1 MTSNNE
7 DGYKVQVSDE
17 DLNTLLDYKL
27 EQSSASFLD
36 TSELSDERQKST
48 YEYAMIPQG
57 HLKPQG
63 VSRIVSSDTVEAIEG
78 YTAVL
83 SELLFDNNK
92 LAKFKAYDRTPLAY
106 HKATAASEL
115 INHCLF
121 SKNRGWSILNTW
133 LKSALMWKLSAVT
146 WTYASEEKISFEEYE
161 VIDST
166 ALDVQLADPEITTT
180 GDIYLDEQT
189 GNYLDVR
196 LKRTKVTN
204 KVVVSPVPPETLRV
218 GRGATGIH
226 DASFVGFEEEM
237 TRSEIRERWPD
248 EAEGIDWSSVES
260 NVHYATQLNTDSL
273 ARKQAIGTT
282 LLLGSGDDNQL
293 EATESA
299 VVLRC
304 WVYVDRDGD
313 GIAELKYIVRVGDTI
328 LEEDD
333 ADHIQVATFTPF
345 EIPFELEGLSMSDM
359 VRPST
364 LASTAIL
371 RGFVENTYLTN
382 YAPKIAD
389 PNVVD
394 FSALQ
399 NMKPKQIIASN
410 GNPQGAV
417 ASLPPETIS
426 TGTVPLLQF
435 LQGHKEQA
443 TGLSKAA
450 QGLNDAL
457 YVSGNSEAKVA
468 QVQSAAQIRI
478 QFIARRFMETG
489 GRELLEGIYR
499 TMQKE
504 MRGGSVG
511 GYTGNQR
518 YLDVLINDLPGIE
531 YMSVEADVGD
541 ASNQTQLQKLQMIG
555 QQILPALRDAGAG
568 AVVAPT
574 AASTIAVQAF
584 DALGLDPL
592 DYLIDIN
599 TDEFKQKAEEGQKKD
614 QEAQAKAKQLEELT
628 QKLAV
633 DLQQA
638 NIDYTNVQAQNAIQD
653 NLKQLMV
660 ALDKSE
666 QEWSKLA
673 LEAGKEQQPMPT
685 KTNIDV
691 LYAKAQGLVTDVM
704 VTTAGATDA
713 SNPAAP
719 QSPQTGDFSGVAGQ
733 EGDPVSKL
741 LGVSA
746 LN

>member
-7 DGYKVQVSDE
+7 DGYKVKVSDE
-17 DLNTLLDYKL
+17 DLTTLLDYKL
-27 EQSSASFLD
+27 AQSSSSFLD

-48 YEYAMIPQG
+48 YEYAMIPKG

-92 LAKFKAYDRTPLAY
+92 LAKFKAYDRTPLAL

-115 INHCLF
+115 LNHCLF
-121 SKNRGWSILNTW
+121 SKNRGWSVLNTW

-146 WTYASEEKISFEEYE
+146 WTYASEEKVSFEEYE

-166 ALDVQLADPEITTT
+166 ALDVLLSDPEITTT
-180 GDIYLDEQT
+180 GDIYLDERS

-204 KVVVSPVPPETLRV
+204 KVVVSAVPPETLRV

-237 TRSEIRERWPD
+237 TRSEIRERWP
-248 EAEGIDWSSVES
+248 EAAEGVDWSAVES
-260 NVHYATQLNTDSL
+260 GIHYATQLNTDSL

-328 LEEDD
+328 LEEED

-417 ASLPPETIS
+417 ASLPPEQIS

-457 YVSGNSEAKVA
+457 YVSGNSEAKVS
-468 QVQSAAQIRI
+468 QVQSAAQLRI

-489 GRELLEGIYR
+489 GRELLEGIYL

-511 GYTGNQR
+511 AYTGNAR
-518 YLDVLINDLPGIE
+518 YLNVLIDDLPGIE
-531 YMSVEADVGD
+531 FMSVEADVGD
-541 ASNQTQLQKLQMIG
+541 ASNQTKIQKLNMIG

-584 DALGLDPL
+584 EALGLDPL

-599 TDEFKQKAEEGQKKD
+599 TEEFRQKAEEGQKSD
-614 QEAQAKAKQLEELT
+614 QEAQAKAKMLEEET

-633 DLQQA
+633 AMQQS

-666 QEWSKLA
+666 QEWTKIGLD
-673 LEAGKEQQPMPT
+673 AGKHEQVMPA
-685 KTNIDV
+685 KSDIDA
-691 LYAKAQGLVTDVM
+691 LYAKAQKLVSNVM
-704 VTTAGATDA
+704 M
-713 SNPAAP
+713 SNVPAADADP
-719 QSPQTGDFSGVAGQ
+719 QGLPAQQPNPEQQ
-733 EGDPVSKL
+733 EGV
-741 LGVSA
+741 GV
-746 LN
+746 

>member
-1 MTSNNE
+1 MASYNNE
-7 DGYKVQVSDE
+7 DGYKVQVSDGE
-17 DLNTLLDYKL
+17 LNTLLDYKL
-27 EQSSASFLD
+27 AQSSASFLD

-115 INHCLF
+115 LNHCLF
-121 SKNRGWSILNTW
+121 SKNRGWSVLNTW

-146 WTYASEEKISFEEYE
+146 WEYASDETISFEEYE
-161 VIDST
+161 TIDST
-166 ALDVQLADPEITTT
+166 ALDVLLSDPEITTT

-204 KVVVSPVPPETLRV
+204 KVVVSAVPPESLRV
-218 GRGATGIH
+218 GRGATGVH

-237 TRSEIRERWPD
+237 TRSEIRERWPEQAVNVNWATVD
-248 EAEGIDWSSVES
+248 SSV
-260 NVHYATQLNTDSL
+260 NYATELNTDSL

-282 LLLGSGDDNQL
+282 LLLGSGDDSQL

-333 ADHIQVATFTPF
+333 SDHIQVATFTPF

-417 ASLPPETIS
+417 ASLPPEQIS

-457 YVSGNSEAKVA
+457 YVSGNSEAKVS
-468 QVQSAAQIRI
+468 QVQSAAQLRI

-489 GRELLEGIYR
+489 GRELLEGIYL
-499 TMQKE
+499 TMRKE

-511 GYTGNQR
+511 DYTGNQR
-518 YLDVLINDLPGIE
+518 YLDVLIDDLPGIE

-599 TDEFKQKAEEGQKKD
+599 TDEFKAKAEEGQKKD
-614 QEAQAKAKQLEELT
+614 QEAKAKAAKLEELT

-704 VTTAGATDA
+704 VTTAGASDA
-713 SNPAAP
+713 SNLNAP
-719 QSPQTGDFSGVAGQ
+719 QEPQPMGPSGV
-733 EGDPVSKL
+733 
-741 LGVSA
+741 LG
-746 LN
+746 

>member
-106 HKATAASEL
+106 HRATAASEL
-115 INHCLF
+115 LNHCLF
-121 SKNRGWSILNTW
+121 SKNRGWSVLNTW

-146 WTYASEEKISFEEYE
+146 WTYASEEKVSFEEYE

-166 ALDVQLADPEITTT
+166 ALDVLLSDPEITTT

-204 KVVVSPVPPETLRV
+204 KVVVSAVPPETLRV

-237 TRSEIRERWPD
+237 TRSEIRERWP
-248 EAEGIDWSSVES
+248 EAAEGVDWSSVDS
-260 NVHYATQLNTDSL
+260 NIHYAMNLNTDSL

-328 LEEDD
+328 LEEED

-417 ASLPPETIS
+417 ASLPPEQIS

-457 YVSGNSEAKVA
+457 YVSGNSEAKVS
-468 QVQSAAQIRI
+468 QVQSAAQLRI

-511 GYTGNQR
+511 DYTGNQR

-555 QQILPALRDAGAG
+555 TQILPALRDAGAG

-599 TDEFKQKAEEGQKKD
+599 TDEFKKKAEEGQKSD

-633 DLQQA
+633 DLQKA

-691 LYAKAQGLVTDVM
+691 LYAKAQGLVADVM

-713 SNPAAP
+713 SNLATP
-719 QSPQTGDFSGVAGQ
+719 QEAQPMGPSGV
-733 EGDPVSKL
+733 
-741 LGVSA
+741 LG
-746 LN
+746 

>member
-27 EQSSASFLD
+27 EQASASFLD

-115 INHCLF
+115 LNHCLF

-146 WTYASEEKISFEEYE
+146 WTYASEEKVSFEEYE

-166 ALDVQLADPEITTT
+166 ALDVLLSDPEITTT

-204 KVVVSPVPPETLRV
+204 KVVVSAVPPETLRV

-237 TRSEIRERWPD
+237 TRSEIRERWP
-248 EAEGIDWSSVES
+248 EAAEGVDWSSVDS
-260 NVHYATQLNTDSL
+260 NIHYAMNLNTDSL

-328 LEEDD
+328 LEEED

-417 ASLPPETIS
+417 ASLPPEQIS

-457 YVSGNSEAKVA
+457 YVSGNSEAKVS

-511 GYTGNQR
+511 DYTGNQR

-599 TDEFKQKAEEGQKKD
+599 TDEFKKKAEEGQKSD

-633 DLQQA
+633 DLQKA

-691 LYAKAQGLVTDVM
+691 LYAKAQGLVADVM

-713 SNPAAP
+713 SNLATP
-719 QSPQTGDFSGVAGQ
+719 QEAQPMGPSGV
-733 EGDPVSKL
+733 
-741 LGVSA
+741 LG
-746 LN
+746 

>member
-106 HKATAASEL
+106 HRATAASEL
-115 INHCLF
+115 LNHCLF
-121 SKNRGWSILNTW
+121 SKNRGWSVLNTW

-146 WTYASEEKISFEEYE
+146 WTYASEEKVSFEEYE

-166 ALDVQLADPEITTT
+166 ALDVLLSDPEITTT

-204 KVVVSPVPPETLRV
+204 KVVVSAVPPETLRV

-237 TRSEIRERWPD
+237 TRSEIRERWP
-248 EAEGIDWSSVES
+248 EAAEGVDWSSVDS
-260 NVHYATQLNTDSL
+260 NVHYATNLNTDSL

-328 LEEDD
+328 LEEED

-417 ASLPPETIS
+417 ASLPPEQIS

-457 YVSGNSEAKVA
+457 YVSGNSEAKVS
-468 QVQSAAQIRI
+468 QVQSAAQLRI

-511 GYTGNQR
+511 DYTGNQR

-599 TDEFKQKAEEGQKKD
+599 TDEFKKKAEEGQKSD

-633 DLQQA
+633 DLQKA

-691 LYAKAQGLVTDVM
+691 LYAKAQGLVADVM

-713 SNPAAP
+713 SNLATP
-719 QSPQTGDFSGVAGQ
+719 QEAQPMGPSGV
-733 EGDPVSKL
+733 
-741 LGVSA
+741 LG
-746 LN
+746 

>member
-106 HKATAASEL
+106 HRATAASEL
-115 INHCLF
+115 LNHCLF
-121 SKNRGWSILNTW
+121 SKNRGWSVLNTW

-146 WTYASEEKISFEEYE
+146 WTYASEEKVSFEEYE

-166 ALDVQLADPEITTT
+166 ALDVLLSDPEITTT

-204 KVVVSPVPPETLRV
+204 KVVVSAVPPETLRV

-237 TRSEIRERWPD
+237 TRSEIRERWP
-248 EAEGIDWSSVES
+248 EAAEGVDWSSVDS
-260 NVHYATQLNTDSL
+260 NIHYAMNLNTDSL

-328 LEEDD
+328 LEEED

-417 ASLPPETIS
+417 ASLPPEQIS

-457 YVSGNSEAKVA
+457 YVSGNSEAKVS
-468 QVQSAAQIRI
+468 QVQSAAQLRI

-511 GYTGNQR
+511 DYTGNQR

-599 TDEFKQKAEEGQKKD
+599 TDEFKKKAEEGQKSD

-633 DLQQA
+633 DLQKA

-691 LYAKAQGLVTDVM
+691 LYAKAQGLVADVM
-704 VTTAGATDA
+704 VTTAGASDA
-713 SNPAAP
+713 SNLATP
-719 QSPQTGDFSGVAGQ
+719 QEAQPMGPSGV
-733 EGDPVSKL
+733 
-741 LGVSA
+741 LG
-746 LN
+746 

>member
-106 HKATAASEL
+106 HRATAASEL
-115 INHCLF
+115 LNHCLF
-121 SKNRGWSILNTW
+121 SKNRGWSVLNTW

-146 WTYASEEKISFEEYE
+146 WTYASEEKVSFEEYE

-166 ALDVQLADPEITTT
+166 ALDVLLSDPEITTT

-204 KVVVSPVPPETLRV
+204 KVVVSAVPPETLRV

-237 TRSEIRERWPD
+237 TRSEIRERWP
-248 EAEGIDWSSVES
+248 EAAEGVDWSSVDS
-260 NVHYATQLNTDSL
+260 NIHYAMNLNTDSL

-328 LEEDD
+328 LEEED

-417 ASLPPETIS
+417 ASLPPEQIS

-457 YVSGNSEAKVA
+457 YVSGNSEAKVS

-511 GYTGNQR
+511 DYTGNQR

-555 QQILPALRDAGAG
+555 TQILPALRDAGAG

-599 TDEFKQKAEEGQKKD
+599 TDEFKKKAEEGQKSD

-691 LYAKAQGLVTDVM
+691 LYAKAQGLVADVM
-704 VTTAGATDA
+704 VTTAGASDA
-713 SNPAAP
+713 SNLATP
-719 QSPQTGDFSGVAGQ
+719 QEAQPMGPSGV
-733 EGDPVSKL
+733 
-741 LGVSA
+741 LG
-746 LN
+746 

>member
-115 INHCLF
+115 LNHCLF

-146 WTYASEEKISFEEYE
+146 WTYASEEKVSFEEYE

-166 ALDVQLADPEITTT
+166 ALDVLLSDPEITTT

-204 KVVVSPVPPETLRV
+204 KVVVSAVPPETLRV

-237 TRSEIRERWPD
+237 TRSEIRERWP
-248 EAEGIDWSSVES
+248 EAAEGVDWSSVDS
-260 NVHYATQLNTDSL
+260 NIHYAMNLNTDSL

-328 LEEDD
+328 LEEED

-417 ASLPPETIS
+417 ASLPPEQIS

-457 YVSGNSEAKVA
+457 YVSGNSEAKVS
-468 QVQSAAQIRI
+468 QVQSAAQLRI

-511 GYTGNQR
+511 DYTGNQR

-599 TDEFKQKAEEGQKKD
+599 TDEFKKKAEEGQKSD

-633 DLQQA
+633 DLQKA

-691 LYAKAQGLVTDVM
+691 LYAKAQGLVADVM
-704 VTTAGATDA
+704 VTTAGASDA
-713 SNPAAP
+713 SNLATP
-719 QSPQTGDFSGVAGQ
+719 QEAQPMGPSGV
-733 EGDPVSKL
+733 
-741 LGVSA
+741 LG
-746 LN
+746 

>member
-106 HKATAASEL
+106 HRATAASEL
-115 INHCLF
+115 LNHCLF

-146 WTYASEEKISFEEYE
+146 WTYASEEKVSFEEYE

-166 ALDVQLADPEITTT
+166 ALDVLLSDPEITTT

-204 KVVVSPVPPETLRV
+204 KVVVSAVPPETLRV

-237 TRSEIRERWPD
+237 TRSEIRERWP
-248 EAEGIDWSSVES
+248 EAAEGVDWSSVDS
-260 NVHYATQLNTDSL
+260 NIHYAMNLNTDSL

-328 LEEDD
+328 LEEED

-417 ASLPPETIS
+417 ASLPPEQIS

-457 YVSGNSEAKVA
+457 YVSGNSEAKVS
-468 QVQSAAQIRI
+468 QVQSAAQLRI

-511 GYTGNQR
+511 DYTGNQR

-599 TDEFKQKAEEGQKKD
+599 TDEFKKKAEEGQKSD

-633 DLQQA
+633 DLQKA

-691 LYAKAQGLVTDVM
+691 LYAKAQGLVADVM

-713 SNPAAP
+713 SNLATP
-719 QSPQTGDFSGVAGQ
+719 QEAQPMGPSGV
-733 EGDPVSKL
+733 
-741 LGVSA
+741 LG
-746 LN
+746 

>member
-7 DGYKVQVSDE
+7 DGYKVKVSDE
-17 DLNTLLDYKL
+17 DLTTLLDYKL
-27 EQSSASFLD
+27 AQSSSSFLD

-48 YEYAMIPQG
+48 YEYAMIPKG

-92 LAKFKAYDRTPLAY
+92 LAKFKAYDRTPLAL

-115 INHCLF
+115 LNHCLF
-121 SKNRGWSILNTW
+121 SKNRGWSVLNTW

-146 WTYASEEKISFEEYE
+146 WTYASEEKVSFEEYE

-166 ALDVQLADPEITTT
+166 ALDVLLSDPEITTT
-180 GDIYLDEQT
+180 GDIYLDERS

-204 KVVVSPVPPETLRV
+204 KVVVSAVPPETLRV

-237 TRSEIRERWPD
+237 TRSEIRERWP
-248 EAEGIDWSSVES
+248 EAAEGVDWSSVDS
-260 NVHYATQLNTDSL
+260 NVHYATNLNTDSL

-328 LEEDD
+328 LEEED

-417 ASLPPETIS
+417 ASLPPEQIS

-457 YVSGNSEAKVA
+457 YVSGNSEAKVS
-468 QVQSAAQIRI
+468 QVQSAAQLRI
-478 QFIARRFMETG
+478 QYIARRFMETG

-511 GYTGNQR
+511 DYTGNQR

-599 TDEFKQKAEEGQKKD
+599 TDEFKKKAEEGQKSD

-633 DLQQA
+633 DLQKA

-691 LYAKAQGLVTDVM
+691 LYAKAQGLVADVM

-713 SNPAAP
+713 SNLATP
-719 QSPQTGDFSGVAGQ
+719 QEAQPMGPSGV
-733 EGDPVSKL
+733 
-741 LGVSA
+741 LG
-746 LN
+746 

>member
-27 EQSSASFLD
+27 EQASASFLD

-106 HKATAASEL
+106 HRATAASEL
-115 INHCLF
+115 LNHCLF
-121 SKNRGWSILNTW
+121 SKNRGWSVLNTW

-146 WTYASEEKISFEEYE
+146 WTYASEEKVSFEEYE

-166 ALDVQLADPEITTT
+166 ALDVLLSDPEITTT

-204 KVVVSPVPPETLRV
+204 KVVVSAVPPETLRV

-237 TRSEIRERWPD
+237 TRSEIRERWP
-248 EAEGIDWSSVES
+248 EAAEGVDWSSVDS
-260 NVHYATQLNTDSL
+260 NVHYATNLNTDSL

-328 LEEDD
+328 LEEED

-417 ASLPPETIS
+417 ASLPPEQIS

-457 YVSGNSEAKVA
+457 YVSGNSEAKVS
-468 QVQSAAQIRI
+468 QVQSAAQLRI

-511 GYTGNQR
+511 DYTGNQR

-599 TDEFKQKAEEGQKKD
+599 TDEFKKKAEEGQKSD

-628 QKLAV
+628 QKLAI
-633 DLQQA
+633 DLQKA

-691 LYAKAQGLVTDVM
+691 LYAKAQGLVADVM

-713 SNPAAP
+713 SNLATP
-719 QSPQTGDFSGVAGQ
+719 QEAQPMGPSGV
-733 EGDPVSKL
+733 
-741 LGVSA
+741 LG
-746 LN
+746 

>member
-1 MTSNNE
+1 MTTSNNE
-7 DGYKVQVSDE
+7 DGYKVKVSDE
-17 DLNTLLDYKL
+17 DLNVLLDYQL
-27 EQSSASFLD
+27 AQSSASFLD
-36 TSELSDERQKST
+36 TSELSDERQKAT
-48 YEYAMIPQG
+48 YEYAMIPEG

-63 VSRIVSSDTVEAIEG
+63 VSRIVSSDTVEAVEG
-78 YTAVL
+78 YSAVL
-83 SELLFDNNK
+83 SELLFDNSK
-92 LAKFKAYDRTPLAY
+92 LAKFRPYDKTPLAY
-106 HKATAASEL
+106 HRATAASEL
-115 INHCLF
+115 LNHCIF
-121 SKNRGWSILNTW
+121 SKNRGWPTLNTW
-133 LKSALMWKLSAVT
+133 LKSSLMWKLSAVT
-146 WTYASEEKISFEEYE
+146 WTYASEEKVSFEEFE
-161 VIDST
+161 EIDQVN
-166 ALDVQLADPEITTT
+166 LDVLLSDPEITTT
-180 GDIYLDEQT
+180 GDIYLDEVT
-189 GNYLDVR
+189 GLYLNVR

-204 KVVVSPVPPETLRV
+204 KVLFSAVPPESLRV
-218 GRGATGIH
+218 NRGATGPH
-226 DASFVGFEEEM
+226 DASFMGFEEEM
-237 TRSEIRERWPD
+237 TRSEIRSRWSEKAD
-248 EAEGIDWSSVES
+248 SIDWSSVEDS
-260 NVHYATQLNTDSL
+260 IQYATELNTDSL
-273 ARKQAIGTT
+273 ARKRAIGTT

-293 EATESA
+293 EATQSA

-304 WVYVDRDGD
+304 WTYVDRDGD
-313 GIAELKYIVRVGDTI
+313 GVAELKYIVRVGDTI
-328 LEEDD
+328 LEEED

-345 EIPFELEGLSMSDM
+345 EIPFELEGLAMTDM

-410 GNPQGAV
+410 GNPMSAV
-417 ASLPPETIS
+417 SSLPPEQIS
-426 TGTVPLLQF
+426 TGTVPLLEF

-457 YVSGNSEAKVA
+457 YVSGNSEAKVS

-499 TMQKE
+499 TMRKE
-504 MRGGSVG
+504 MQGKSVG
-511 GYTGNQR
+511 DYTGNQR
-518 YLDVLINDLPGIE
+518 YLDVLIDDLPGIE
-531 YMSVEADVGD
+531 YMTVEADVGD
-541 ASNQTQLQKLQMIG
+541 ASNQTLVQKMQMVG
-555 QQILPALRDAGAG
+555 QQILPALREAGAG
-568 AVVAPT
+568 GVVSPT
-574 AASTIAVQAF
+574 AASTIAVNAF

-592 DYLIDIN
+592 DYLVDIN
-599 TDEFKQKAEEGQKKD
+599 TDEFKAKAEESQKRD
-614 QEAQAKAKQLEELT
+614 QEAQAKAQKLEELT

-673 LEAGKEQQPMPT
+673 LDAGKEQQPMPS
-685 KTNIDV
+685 KSNIDH
-691 LYAKAQGLVTDVM
+691 LYSKAKSLIDNVM
-704 VTTAGATDA
+704 SSKIPTTAEDRSTTTQQEQ
-713 SNPAAP
+713 P
-719 QSPQTGDFSGVAGQ
+719 SPQQMGLMQGG
-733 EGDPVSKL
+733 
-741 LGVSA
+741 
-746 LN
+746 

>member
-1 MTSNNE
+1 MTSTPQE
-7 DGYKVQVSDE
+7 DGYKVKVSDE
-17 DLNTLLDYKL
+17 DLNTLLDYQL
-27 EQSSASFLD
+27 AQSSASFLD
-36 TSELSDERQKST
+36 TSDLSDERQKST
-48 YEYAMIPQG
+48 YEYAMIPEG

-63 VSRIVSSDTVEAIEG
+63 VSRIVSSDTVEAVEG

-92 LAKFKAYDRTPLAY
+92 LAKFKQYDKTPLAY
-106 HKATAASEL
+106 HRSTAAAEL

-121 SKNRGWSILNTW
+121 SKNKGWSTLNTW
-133 LKSALMWKLSAVT
+133 LKSALLWKLSAVT
-146 WTYASEEKISFEEYE
+146 WAYVREEKVSFEEYLE
-161 VIDST
+161 IDQV
-166 ALDVQLADPEITTT
+166 ALDVLMSDPEIETT
-180 GDIYLDEQT
+180 GDIYLDEAT
-189 GNYLDVR
+189 GKYLDVR

-204 KVVVSPVPPETLRV
+204 KVDVSPVPPETLRV
-218 GRGATGIH
+218 SKGSTSVS

-237 TRSEIRERWPD
+237 TRSDIRERWPD
-248 EAEGIDWSSVES
+248 TADSIDWSVVEENS
-260 NVHYATQLNTDSL
+260 MMFASADSL
-273 ARKQAIGTT
+273 ARKRAIGSS
-282 LLLGSGDDNQL
+282 LLLGSPEENQL
-293 EATESA
+293 EATQQA

-304 WVYVDRDGD
+304 WTRVDRDGD
-313 GIAELKYIVRVGDTI
+313 GVAELKYLVRVGDTI
-328 LEEDD
+328 LEEED

-345 EIPFELEGLSMSDM
+345 EIPFELEGLSMTDM

-410 GNPQGAV
+410 GNPMSAV
-417 ASLPPETIS
+417 SSLPPEQIS

-457 YVSGNSEAKVA
+457 YVSGNSEAKVS

-499 TMQKE
+499 TMRKE
-504 MRGGSVG
+504 MRGWSVG
-511 GYTGNQR
+511 DYTGNQR
-518 YLDVLINDLPGIE
+518 YLDVLIDDLPGIE
-531 YMSVEADVGD
+531 YMTVEADVGD
-541 ASNQTQLQKLQMIG
+541 ASNQTALQKMQVVG
-555 QQILPALRDAGAG
+555 QQILPALREAGAG
-568 AVVAPT
+568 AVVSPT
-574 AASTIAVQAF
+574 AASTIAVNAF

-592 DYLIDIN
+592 DFIIDIN
-599 TDEFKQKAEEGQKKD
+599 TEEFKAKAAEGQKRD
-614 QEAQAKAKQLEELT
+614 QEAQAKAEKLEELT
-628 QKLAV
+628 QQLAIG
-633 DLQQA
+633 LQQA

-666 QEWSKLA
+666 QEWTKLA
-673 LEAGKEQQPMPT
+673 LEAGKEQQPMPS
-685 KTNIDV
+685 KTNIDH
-691 LYAKAQGLVTDVM
+691 LYQKAQALVTNVM
-704 VTTAGATDA
+704 SSQVPTTG
-713 SNPAAP
+713 NPNALSSTT
-719 QSPQTGDFSGVAGQ
+719 QQ
-733 EGDPVSKL
+733 ENPLEGSVV
-741 LGVSA
+741 GG
-746 LN
+746 

>member
-1 MTSNNE
+1 MSSTNE
-7 DGYKVQVSDE
+7 DGYKVQVSNE

-27 EQSSASFLD
+27 EQASASFLD

-48 YEYAMIPQG
+48 YEYAMIAQG

-115 INHCLF
+115 LNHCLF

-719 QSPQTGDFSGVAGQ
+719 QSPQTGDFSGVAG
-733 EGDPVSKL
+733 
-741 LGVSA
+741 
-746 LN
+746 

>member
-115 INHCLF
+115 LNHCLF

-146 WTYASEEKISFEEYE
+146 WTYASEEKVSFEEYE

-166 ALDVQLADPEITTT
+166 ALDVLLSDPEITTT

-204 KVVVSPVPPETLRV
+204 KVVVSAVPPETLRV

-237 TRSEIRERWPD
+237 TRSEIRERWP
-248 EAEGIDWSSVES
+248 EAAEGVDWSAVES
-260 NVHYATQLNTDSL
+260 GIHYATQLNTDSL
-273 ARKQAIGTT
+273 ARKRAIGTT

-328 LEEDD
+328 LEEED

-417 ASLPPETIS
+417 ASLPPEQIS

-457 YVSGNSEAKVA
+457 YVSGNSEAKVS

-511 GYTGNQR
+511 DYTGNQR

-599 TDEFKQKAEEGQKKD
+599 TDEFKKKAEEGQKSD

-633 DLQQA
+633 DLQKA

-691 LYAKAQGLVTDVM
+691 LYAKAQGLVADVM

-713 SNPAAP
+713 SNLATP
-719 QSPQTGDFSGVAGQ
+719 QEAQPMGPSGV
-733 EGDPVSKL
+733 
-741 LGVSA
+741 LG
-746 LN
+746 

>member
-7 DGYKVQVSDE
+7 DGYKVKVSDE

-27 EQSSASFLD
+27 EQASASFLD

-115 INHCLF
+115 LNHCLF

-146 WTYASEEKISFEEYE
+146 WTYASEEKVSFEEYE

-166 ALDVQLADPEITTT
+166 ALDVLLSDPEITTT

-204 KVVVSPVPPETLRV
+204 KVVVSAVPPETLRV

-237 TRSEIRERWPD
+237 TRSEIRERWP
-248 EAEGIDWSSVES
+248 EAAEGVDWSSVDS
-260 NVHYATQLNTDSL
+260 NIHYEMNLNTDSL

-328 LEEDD
+328 LEEED

-417 ASLPPETIS
+417 ASLPPEQIS

-457 YVSGNSEAKVA
+457 YVSGNSEAKVS

-511 GYTGNQR
+511 DYTGNQR

-555 QQILPALRDAGAG
+555 TQILPALRDAGAG

-584 DALGLDPL
+584 DALDLDPL

-599 TDEFKQKAEEGQKKD
+599 TDEFKKKAKEGQKKD
-614 QEAQAKAKQLEELT
+614 QEAEAKAKQLEELT

-633 DLQQA
+633 DLQKA

-691 LYAKAQGLVTDVM
+691 LYAKAQGLVADVM
-704 VTTAGATDA
+704 VTTAGASDA
-713 SNPAAP
+713 SNLATP
-719 QSPQTGDFSGVAGQ
+719 QEAQPMGPSGV
-733 EGDPVSKL
+733 
-741 LGVSA
+741 LG
-746 LN
+746 

>member
-115 INHCLF
+115 LNHCLF
-121 SKNRGWSILNTW
+121 SKNRGWSVLNTW

-146 WTYASEEKISFEEYE
+146 WTYASEEKVSFEEYE

-166 ALDVQLADPEITTT
+166 ALDVLLSDPEITTT

-204 KVVVSPVPPETLRV
+204 KVVVSAVPPETLRV

-237 TRSEIRERWPD
+237 TRSEIRERWP
-248 EAEGIDWSSVES
+248 EAAEGVDWSSVDS
-260 NVHYATQLNTDSL
+260 NVHYATNLNTDSL

-328 LEEDD
+328 LEEED

-417 ASLPPETIS
+417 ASLPPEQIS

-457 YVSGNSEAKVA
+457 YVSGNSEAKVS

-511 GYTGNQR
+511 DYTGNQR

-599 TDEFKQKAEEGQKKD
+599 TDEFKKKAEEGQKSD

-633 DLQQA
+633 DLQKA

-691 LYAKAQGLVTDVM
+691 LYAKAQGLVADVM
-704 VTTAGATDA
+704 VTTAGASDA
-713 SNPAAP
+713 SNLATP
-719 QSPQTGDFSGVAGQ
+719 QEAQPMGPSGV
-733 EGDPVSKL
+733 
-741 LGVSA
+741 LG
-746 LN
+746 

>member
-1 MTSNNE
+1 MTSYNE

-17 DLNTLLDYKL
+17 ELNTLLDYKL
-27 EQSSASFLD
+27 TQSSASFLD

-78 YTAVL
+78 YTAIL

-92 LAKFKAYDRTPLAY
+92 LAKFKSYDRTPLAY

-115 INHCLF
+115 LNHCLF
-121 SKNRGWSILNTW
+121 TKNRGWSVLNTW
-133 LKSALMWKLSAVT
+133 LKSALMWKLAAVT
-146 WTYASEEKISFEEYE
+146 WTYASEETISFEEYE
-161 VIDST
+161 TIAST
-166 ALDVQLADPEITTT
+166 ALDVQLSDPEITTT
-180 GDIYLDEQT
+180 GDIYLDEQS

-248 EAEGIDWSSVES
+248 KAEGVDWSTVES
-260 NVHYATQLNTDSL
+260 NTHYASELNTDSL

-328 LEEDD
+328 LEEED
-333 ADHIQVATFTPF
+333 ADHIQVAAFTPF

-417 ASLPPETIS
+417 ASLPPEQIS

-457 YVSGNSEAKVA
+457 YVSGNSEAKVS

-511 GYTGNQR
+511 AYTGNAR

-531 YMSVEADVGD
+531 FMSVEADVGD

-599 TDEFKQKAEEGQKKD
+599 TDEFKKKAEEGQKKD
-614 QEAQAKAKQLEELT
+614 QEAQAKATELKELT
-628 QKLAV
+628 AKLEV

-638 NIDYTNVQAQNAIQD
+638 NIDFTNVQAQNAIQD

-673 LEAGKEQQPMPT
+673 LEAGKEQQAMPT

-691 LYAKAQGLVTDVM
+691 LYAKAQTLVADVM
-704 VTTAGATDA
+704 TTTAGASGA
-713 SNPAAP
+713 S
-719 QSPQTGDFSGVAGQ
+719 
-733 EGDPVSKL
+733 K
-741 LGVSA
+741 SA
-746 LN
+746 LPQEPPMDGMPG

>member
-1 MTSNNE
+1 MSSTNE
-7 DGYKVQVSDE
+7 DGYKVQVSNE

-27 EQSSASFLD
+27 EQASASFLD

-48 YEYAMIPQG
+48 YEYAMIAQG

-115 INHCLF
+115 LNHCLF

-328 LEEDD
+328 LEEED

-719 QSPQTGDFSGVAGQ
+719 QSPQTGDFSGVAG
-733 EGDPVSKL
+733 
-741 LGVSA
+741 
-746 LN
+746 

>member
-106 HKATAASEL
+106 HRATAASEL
-115 INHCLF
+115 LNHCLF
-121 SKNRGWSILNTW
+121 SKNRGWSVLNTW

-146 WTYASEEKISFEEYE
+146 WTYASEEKVSFEEYE

-166 ALDVQLADPEITTT
+166 ALDVLLSDPEITTT

-204 KVVVSPVPPETLRV
+204 KVVVSAVPPETLRV

-237 TRSEIRERWPD
+237 TRSEIRERWP
-248 EAEGIDWSSVES
+248 EAAEGVDWSSVDS
-260 NVHYATQLNTDSL
+260 NIHYAMNLNTDSL

-328 LEEDD
+328 LEEED

-417 ASLPPETIS
+417 ASLPPEQIS

-457 YVSGNSEAKVA
+457 YVSGNSEAKVS

-511 GYTGNQR
+511 DYTGNQR

-599 TDEFKQKAEEGQKKD
+599 TDEFKKKAEEGQKSD

-633 DLQQA
+633 DLQKA

-691 LYAKAQGLVTDVM
+691 LYAKAQGLVADVM

-713 SNPAAP
+713 SNLATP
-719 QSPQTGDFSGVAGQ
+719 QEAQPMGPSGV
-733 EGDPVSKL
+733 
-741 LGVSA
+741 LG
-746 LN
+746 

>member
-1 MTSNNE
+1 MASYNNE

-17 DLNTLLDYKL
+17 ELNTLLDYKL
-27 EQSSASFLD
+27 AQSSASFLD

-115 INHCLF
+115 LNHCLF
-121 SKNRGWSILNTW
+121 SKNRGWSVLNTW

-146 WTYASEEKISFEEYE
+146 WEYASDETISFEEYE
-161 VIDST
+161 TIDST
-166 ALDVQLADPEITTT
+166 ALDVLLSDPEITTT

-204 KVVVSPVPPETLRV
+204 KVIVSAVPPESLRV
-218 GRGATGIH
+218 GRGATGVH

-237 TRSEIRERWPD
+237 TRSEIRERWPEQAVNVNWATVD
-248 EAEGIDWSSVES
+248 SSV
-260 NVHYATQLNTDSL
+260 NYATELNTDSL

-328 LEEDD
+328 LEEEDS
-333 ADHIQVATFTPF
+333 DHIQVATFTPF

-417 ASLPPETIS
+417 ASLPPEQIS

-457 YVSGNSEAKVA
+457 YVSGNSEAKVS
-468 QVQSAAQIRI
+468 QVQSAAQLRI

-489 GRELLEGIYR
+489 GRELLEGIYL
-499 TMQKE
+499 TMRKE

-511 GYTGNQR
+511 DYTGNQR
-518 YLDVLINDLPGIE
+518 YLDVLIDDLPGIE

-599 TDEFKQKAEEGQKKD
+599 TDEFKAKAEEGQKKD
-614 QEAQAKAKQLEELT
+614 QEAKAKAAKLEELT

-704 VTTAGATDA
+704 VTTAGASDA
-713 SNPAAP
+713 SNLNAP
-719 QSPQTGDFSGVAGQ
+719 QEPQPMGPSGV
-733 EGDPVSKL
+733 
-741 LGVSA
+741 LG
-746 LN
+746 

>member
-1 MTSNNE
+1 MTSTPQE
-7 DGYKVQVSDE
+7 DGYKVKVSDE
-17 DLNTLLDYKL
+17 DLNTLLDYQL
-27 EQSSASFLD
+27 AQSSASFLD
-36 TSELSDERQKST
+36 TSDLSDERQKST
-48 YEYAMIPQG
+48 YEYAMIPEG

-63 VSRIVSSDTVEAIEG
+63 VSRIVSSDTVEAVEG
-78 YTAVL
+78 YLAVL

-92 LAKFKAYDRTPLAY
+92 LAKFKPYDKTPLAY
-106 HKATAASEL
+106 HRSTAAGEL

-121 SKNRGWSILNTW
+121 SKNKGWSTLNTW
-133 LKSALMWKLSAVT
+133 LKSSMLWKLSSVT
-146 WTYASEEKISFEEYE
+146 WAYVREEKVSFEEYLE
-161 VIDST
+161 IDQV
-166 ALDVQLADPEITTT
+166 ALDVLMSDPEIETT
-180 GDIYLDEQT
+180 GDIYLDETT
-189 GNYLDVR
+189 GKYLDVR

-204 KVVVSPVPPETLRV
+204 KVEVSPVPPETLRISK
-218 GRGATGIH
+218 GSTGVSN
-226 DASFVGFEEEM
+226 AAFVGFEEEM
-237 TRSEIRERWPD
+237 TRSDIRERWPD
-248 EAEGIDWSSVES
+248 TADSIDWSVVEENNMMFS
-260 NVHYATQLNTDSL
+260 SADSL
-273 ARKQAIGTT
+273 ARKRAIGSS
-282 LLLGSGDDNQL
+282 LLLGSPEENQL
-293 EATESA
+293 EATQQA

-304 WVYVDRDGD
+304 WTRVDRDGD
-313 GIAELKYIVRVGDTI
+313 GVAELKYLVRVGDTI
-328 LEEDD
+328 LEEED

-345 EIPFELEGLSMSDM
+345 EIPFELEGLSMADM

-410 GNPQGAV
+410 GNPMGAV
-417 ASLPPETIS
+417 ASLPPEQIS

-457 YVSGNSEAKVA
+457 YVSGNSEAKVS

-499 TMQKE
+499 TMRKE
-504 MRGGSVG
+504 MRGWSVG
-511 GYTGNQR
+511 DYTGNQR
-518 YLDVLINDLPGIE
+518 YLDVLIDDLPGIE
-531 YMSVEADVGD
+531 YMTVEADVGD
-541 ASNQTQLQKLQMIG
+541 ASNQTALQKMQMVG
-555 QQILPALRDAGAG
+555 QQILPALREAGAG
-568 AVVAPT
+568 AVVSPT
-574 AASTIAVQAF
+574 AASTIAVNAF

-592 DYLIDIN
+592 DYIIDIN
-599 TDEFKQKAEEGQKKD
+599 TEEFKSKAEEGQKRD
-614 QEAQAKAKQLEELT
+614 QEAQAKAEKLEELT
-628 QKLAV
+628 QQLAIG
-633 DLQQA
+633 LQQA

-666 QEWSKLA
+666 QEWTKLA

-685 KTNIDV
+685 KTNIDH
-691 LYAKAQGLVTDVM
+691 LYQKAQTLVSNIMSSKVP
-704 VTTAGATDA
+704 TTGNNELSSTTQQV
-713 SNPAAP
+713 NP
-719 QSPQTGDFSGVAGQ
+719 Q
-733 EGDPVSKL
+733 EGSTF
-741 LGVSA
+741 GG
-746 LN
+746 

>member
-7 DGYKVQVSDE
+7 DGYKVKVSDE
-17 DLNTLLDYKL
+17 DLTTLLDYKL
-27 EQSSASFLD
+27 AQSSASFLD

-48 YEYAMIPQG
+48 YEYAMIPKG

-92 LAKFKAYDRTPLAY
+92 LAKFKAYDRTPLAL

-115 INHCLF
+115 LNHCLF
-121 SKNRGWSILNTW
+121 SKNRGWSVLNTW

-161 VIDST
+161 TIDST
-166 ALDVQLADPEITTT
+166 ALDVQLSDPEITTT

-204 KVVVSPVPPETLRV
+204 KVVVSAVPPETLRV

-237 TRSEIRERWPD
+237 TRSEIRERWP
-248 EAEGIDWSSVES
+248 EAAEGVDWSSVDS
-260 NVHYATQLNTDSL
+260 NIHYAMNLNTDSL

-328 LEEDD
+328 LEEED

-417 ASLPPETIS
+417 ASLPPEQIS

-457 YVSGNSEAKVA
+457 YVSGNSEAKVS
-468 QVQSAAQIRI
+468 QVQSAAQLRI

-511 GYTGNQR
+511 DYTGNQR

-599 TDEFKQKAEEGQKKD
+599 TDEFKKKAEEGQKSD

-633 DLQQA
+633 DLQKA

-691 LYAKAQGLVTDVM
+691 LYAKAQGLVADVM

-713 SNPAAP
+713 SNLATP
-719 QSPQTGDFSGVAGQ
+719 QEAQPMGPSGV
-733 EGDPVSKL
+733 
-741 LGVSA
+741 LG
-746 LN
+746 

>member
-115 INHCLF
+115 LNHCLF

-146 WTYASEEKISFEEYE
+146 WTYASEEKVSFEEYE

-166 ALDVQLADPEITTT
+166 ALDVLLSDPEITTT

-204 KVVVSPVPPETLRV
+204 KVVVSAVPPETLRV

-237 TRSEIRERWPD
+237 TRSEIRERWP
-248 EAEGIDWSSVES
+248 EAAEGVDWSAVES
-260 NVHYATQLNTDSL
+260 GIHYATQLNTDSL

-328 LEEDD
+328 LEEED

-417 ASLPPETIS
+417 ASLPPEQIS

-457 YVSGNSEAKVA
+457 YVSGNSEAKVS
-468 QVQSAAQIRI
+468 QVQSAAQLRI

-511 GYTGNQR
+511 DYTGNQR

-599 TDEFKQKAEEGQKKD
+599 TDEFKKKAEEGQKSD

-633 DLQQA
+633 DLQKA

-691 LYAKAQGLVTDVM
+691 LYAKAQGLVADVM

-713 SNPAAP
+713 SNLATP
-719 QSPQTGDFSGVAGQ
+719 QEAQPMGPSGV
-733 EGDPVSKL
+733 
-741 LGVSA
+741 LG
-746 LN
+746 

>member
-115 INHCLF
+115 LNHCLF

-146 WTYASEEKISFEEYE
+146 WTYASEEKVSFEEYE

-166 ALDVQLADPEITTT
+166 ALDVLLSDPEITTT

-204 KVVVSPVPPETLRV
+204 KVVVSAVPPETLRV

-237 TRSEIRERWPD
+237 TRSEIRERWP
-248 EAEGIDWSSVES
+248 EAAEGVDWSAVES
-260 NVHYATQLNTDSL
+260 GIHYATQLNTDSL

-328 LEEDD
+328 LEEED

-417 ASLPPETIS
+417 ASLPPEQIS

-457 YVSGNSEAKVA
+457 YVSGNSEAKVS

-511 GYTGNQR
+511 DYTGNQR

-599 TDEFKQKAEEGQKKD
+599 TDEFKKKAEEGQKSD

-633 DLQQA
+633 DLQKA

-691 LYAKAQGLVTDVM
+691 LYAKAQGLVADVM

-713 SNPAAP
+713 SNLATP
-719 QSPQTGDFSGVAGQ
+719 QEAQPMGPSGV
-733 EGDPVSKL
+733 
-741 LGVSA
+741 LG
-746 LN
+746 

>member
-115 INHCLF
+115 LNHCLF
-121 SKNRGWSILNTW
+121 SKNRGWSVLNTW

-146 WTYASEEKISFEEYE
+146 WTYASEEKVSFEEYE

-166 ALDVQLADPEITTT
+166 ALDVLLSDPEITTT

-204 KVVVSPVPPETLRV
+204 KVVVSAVPPETLRV

-237 TRSEIRERWPD
+237 TRSEIRERWP
-248 EAEGIDWSSVES
+248 EAAEGVDWSSVDS
-260 NVHYATQLNTDSL
+260 NIHYAMNLNTDSL

-328 LEEDD
+328 LEEED

-417 ASLPPETIS
+417 ASLPPEQIS

-457 YVSGNSEAKVA
+457 YVSGNSEAKVS
-468 QVQSAAQIRI
+468 QVQSAAQLRI

-511 GYTGNQR
+511 DYTGNQR

-599 TDEFKQKAEEGQKKD
+599 TDEFKKKAEEGQKSD

-633 DLQQA
+633 DLQKA

-691 LYAKAQGLVTDVM
+691 LYAKAQGLVADVM
-704 VTTAGATDA
+704 VTTAGASDA
-713 SNPAAP
+713 SNLNAP
-719 QSPQTGDFSGVAGQ
+719 QEPQPMGPSGV
-733 EGDPVSKL
+733 
-741 LGVSA
+741 LG
-746 LN
+746 

>member
-1 MTSNNE
+1 MTMNQE
-7 DGYKVQVSDE
+7 DGYKVAVSDE
-17 DLNTLLDYKL
+17 ELTTLLDYKL
-27 EQSSASFLD
+27 AQSSASFLD

-78 YTAVL
+78 YSAVL

-92 LAKFKAYDRTPLAY
+92 LAKFKAYDKTPLAY
-106 HKATAASEL
+106 HRATAASEL

-121 SKNRGWSILNTW
+121 SKNRGWSVMNTW

-146 WTYASEEKISFEEYE
+146 WSYVVEEKISFEEYDT
-161 VIDST
+161 IDST
-166 ALDVQLADPEITTT
+166 NLDVLLSDPEITVT
-180 GDIYLDEQT
+180 GDIYLDEET
-189 GNYLDVR
+189 GNFLDVR
-196 LKRTKVTN
+196 LKRTKVKN
-204 KVVVSPVPPETLRV
+204 KVVVTAVPPETLRV
-218 GRGATGIH
+218 SRGATGIH
-226 DASFVGFEEEM
+226 DASFAGFEEEM

-248 EAEGIDWSSVES
+248 VADTIDWSSVEE
-260 NVHYATQLNTDSL
+260 NVSYSAGLNTDSL
-273 ARKQAIGTT
+273 ARKNAIGTS

-293 EATESA
+293 EANQDA
-299 VVLRC
+299 LVLRC
-304 WVYVDRDGD
+304 WTHVDRDGD
-313 GIAELKYIVRVGDTI
+313 GVAELKYIVRVGETI
-328 LEEDD
+328 LQEED
-333 ADHIQVATFTPF
+333 ADHIQIATFTPF

-417 ASLPPETIS
+417 ASLPPEQIS

-457 YVSGNSEAKVA
+457 YVSGNSESKVSS
-468 QVQSAAQIRI
+468 VQSAAQMRI

-489 GRELLEGIYR
+489 GRELLEGLYM
-499 TMQKE
+499 TMRKE
-504 MRGGSVG
+504 MKGGTVG
-511 GYTGNQR
+511 GYTGNAR
-518 YLDVLINDLPGIE
+518 YSDVGIDDLPEVE

-541 ASNQTQLQKLQMIG
+541 ASNQTVMQKLQVVG

-574 AASTIAVQAF
+574 AASTIAVQAL

-592 DYLIDIN
+592 DFLIDIN
-599 TDEFKQKAEEGQKKD
+599 TEEYKAKAEEGQKRD
-614 QEAQAKAKQLEELT
+614 QEAQAKASQLEELT

-633 DLQQA
+633 DLQKA

-666 QEWSKLA
+666 QEWTKLS
-673 LEAGKEQQPMPT
+673 LDAGKEQQPLPT
-685 KTNIDV
+685 KTNIDA
-691 LYAKAQGLVTDVM
+691 LYAKAQALVTNVM
-704 VTTAGATDA
+704 TTNVAPEQ
-713 SNPAAP
+713 SAAP
-719 QSPQTGDFSGVAGQ
+719 DANAQPMAPQG
-733 EGDPVSKL
+733 PMM
-741 LGVSA
+741 
-746 LN
+746 

>member
-1 MTSNNE
+1 MSSNNE
-7 DGYKVQVSDE
+7 DGYKVPVSDE
-17 DLNTLLDYKL
+17 ELTTLLDYKL
-27 EQSSASFLD
+27 AQSSSSFLD
-36 TSELSDERQKST
+36 TSELSEERQKAT

-78 YTAVL
+78 YSAVL

-121 SKNRGWSILNTW
+121 SKNRGWSIMNTW
-133 LKSALMWKLSAVT
+133 LKSALMWKLSAIT
-146 WTYASEEKISFEEYE
+146 WSYVSEEKHTFEEYDS
-161 VIDST
+161 IDST
-166 ALDVQLADPEITTT
+166 ALDVLLADPEITTT
-180 GDIYLDEQT
+180 GNIYLDEQT

-204 KVVVSPVPPETLRV
+204 KVIVSAVPPETLRV
-218 GRGATGIH
+218 NRGATGVH

-237 TRSEIRERWPD
+237 TRSEIRERWTD
-248 EAEGIDWSSVES
+248 KAGDVDWSTVEGTLSFS
-260 NVHYATQLNTDSL
+260 NNTDAI
-273 ARKQAIGTT
+273 ARKMAIGTT
-282 LLLGSGDDNQL
+282 TLLGTADDNQL
-293 EATESA
+293 EATETA

-304 WVYVDRDGD
+304 WVHVDRDGD

-328 LEEDD
+328 LYEDD

-364 LASTAIL
+364 LAGTAIL

-417 ASLPPETIS
+417 ASLPPEQIS

-457 YVSGNSEAKVA
+457 YVSGNSEAKVS
-468 QVQSAAQIRI
+468 QVQSAAQTRI

-489 GRELLEGIYR
+489 GRELLEGIYK
-499 TMQKE
+499 TMRKE

-511 GYTGNQR
+511 DYTGNQR
-518 YLDVLINDLPGIE
+518 YLDVSIDDLPGIE
-531 YMSVEADVGD
+531 YMTVEADVGD
-541 ASNQTQLQKLQMIG
+541 ASNQTQLQKLQVIG

-574 AASTIAVQAF
+574 AASTIAVQAL

-599 TDEFKQKAEEGQKKD
+599 TEEYKKKAEEGQKSD
-614 QEAQAKAKQLEELT
+614 QEAQAKAQKLEELT
-628 QKLAV
+628 QQLAL
-633 DLQQA
+633 DLQKA

-666 QEWSKLA
+666 QEWTKIA
-673 LEAGKEQQPMPT
+673 LDAGKEQQPIPS
-685 KTNIDV
+685 KSNIDA
-691 LYAKAQGLVTDVM
+691 LYAKAQALVTNVM
-704 VTTAGATDA
+704 TTTAGTSGDPTQQP
-713 SNPAAP
+713 SNPMGGPA
-719 QSPQTGDFSGVAGQ
+719 GV
-733 EGDPVSKL
+733 
-741 LGVSA
+741 
-746 LN
+746 

>member
-115 INHCLF
+115 LNHCLF
-121 SKNRGWSILNTW
+121 SKNRGWSVLNTW

-146 WTYASEEKISFEEYE
+146 WTYASEEKVSFEEYE

-166 ALDVQLADPEITTT
+166 ALDVLLSDPEITTT

-204 KVVVSPVPPETLRV
+204 KVVVSAVPPETLRV

-237 TRSEIRERWPD
+237 TRSEIRERWP
-248 EAEGIDWSSVES
+248 EAAEGVDWSSVDS
-260 NVHYATQLNTDSL
+260 NIHYAMNLNTDSL

-328 LEEDD
+328 LEEED

-417 ASLPPETIS
+417 ASLPPEQIS

-457 YVSGNSEAKVA
+457 YVSGNSEAKVS

-511 GYTGNQR
+511 DYTGNQR

-555 QQILPALRDAGAG
+555 TQILPALRDAGAG

-599 TDEFKQKAEEGQKKD
+599 TDEFKKKAEEGQKSD

-691 LYAKAQGLVTDVM
+691 LYAKAQGLVADVM
-704 VTTAGATDA
+704 VTTAGASDA
-713 SNPAAP
+713 SNLATP
-719 QSPQTGDFSGVAGQ
+719 QEAQPMGPSGV
-733 EGDPVSKL
+733 
-741 LGVSA
+741 LG
-746 LN
+746 

>member
-1 MTSNNE
+1 MAMNHE
-7 DGYKVQVSDE
+7 DGYKVKVSDE

-27 EQSSASFLD
+27 AQSSASFLD

-48 YEYAMIPQG
+48 YEYAMVSQG

-78 YTAVL
+78 YSAVL

-92 LAKFKAYDRTPLAY
+92 LAKFKAYDKTPLAY
-106 HKATAASEL
+106 HRASAASEL
-115 INHCLF
+115 INHCIF
-121 SKNRGWSILNTW
+121 SKNRGWSVMNTW
-133 LKSALMWKLSAVT
+133 LKSALLWKLSAIT
-146 WTYASEEKISFEEYE
+146 WEYVSEEKISFEEYDT
-161 VIDST
+161 IDSIS
-166 ALDVQLADPEITTT
+166 LDMLLSDPEITIT
-180 GDIYLDEQT
+180 GDIYLDEDT

-204 KVVVSPVPPETLRV
+204 KVNLTAVPPETLRV
-218 GRGATGIH
+218 SRGATGIH

-248 EAEGIDWSSVES
+248 KADDIDWKTVEDNLS
-260 NVHYATQLNTDSL
+260 YAAEFNTDSL
-273 ARKQAIGTT
+273 ARKRAIGTT
-282 LLLGSGDDNQL
+282 LLLGTGDDNQL
-293 EATESA
+293 EANQDA
-299 VVLRC
+299 VILRS

-313 GIAELKYIVRVGDTI
+313 GVAELKYIVRAGDTI
-328 LEEDD
+328 LEESD

-345 EIPFELEGLSMSDM
+345 EIPFELEGLSMADM

-417 ASLPPETIS
+417 ASLPPEQIS

-457 YVSGNSEAKVA
+457 YVSGNSESKVDA
-468 QVQSAAQIRI
+468 VQSAAQLRI

-489 GRELLEGIYR
+489 CKELLSGLYKTMR
-499 TMQKE
+499 TE
-504 MRGGSVG
+504 MGGGSVG
-511 GYTGNQR
+511 DYTGNQR
-518 YLDVLINDLPGIE
+518 YLDVLIDDLPEVE

-541 ASNQTQLQKLQMIG
+541 ASNQTTLQKMQIIG

-568 AVVAPT
+568 AVVSPIS
-574 AASTIAVQAF
+574 AATIAVKAL
-584 DALGLDPL
+584 DALGEDPL

-599 TDEFKQKAEEGQKKD
+599 TDEYKEKAEEGQKAD
-614 QEAQAKAKQLEELT
+614 QAAQAKAKQLEELNI
-628 QKLAV
+628 KLEI
-633 DLQQA
+633 DLKQA
-638 NIDYTNVQAQNAIQD
+638 NIDYTNVQAKNSIQD

-666 QEWSKLA
+666 QEWTKLA
-673 LEAGKEQQPMPT
+673 LEATKENQPLPSKTSIDALYT
-685 KTNIDV
+685 KART
-691 LYAKAQGLVTDVM
+691 LVTDVM
-704 VTTAGATDA
+704 IEPADSAPATNA
-713 SNPAAP
+713 QPMAP
-719 QSPQTGDFSGVAGQ
+719 QGPQM
-733 EGDPVSKL
+733 
-741 LGVSA
+741 
-746 LN
+746 

>member
-115 INHCLF
+115 LNHCLF

-146 WTYASEEKISFEEYE
+146 WTYASEEKVSFEEYE

-166 ALDVQLADPEITTT
+166 ALDVLLSDPEITTT

-204 KVVVSPVPPETLRV
+204 KVVVSAVPPETLRV

-237 TRSEIRERWPD
+237 TRSEIRERWP
-248 EAEGIDWSSVES
+248 EAAEGVDWSSVDS
-260 NVHYATQLNTDSL
+260 NIHYAMNLNTDSL

-328 LEEDD
+328 LEEED

-417 ASLPPETIS
+417 ASLPPEQIS

-457 YVSGNSEAKVA
+457 YVSGNSEAKVS
-468 QVQSAAQIRI
+468 QVQSAAQLRI

-511 GYTGNQR
+511 DYTGNQR

-555 QQILPALRDAGAG
+555 TQILPALRDAGAG

-599 TDEFKQKAEEGQKKD
+599 TDEFKKKAEEGQKSD

-633 DLQQA
+633 DLQKA

-691 LYAKAQGLVTDVM
+691 LYAKAQGLVADVM

-719 QSPQTGDFSGVAGQ
+719 QSPQTGDFSGVAG
-733 EGDPVSKL
+733 
-741 LGVSA
+741 
-746 LN
+746 